1 MEPLPASSQTWQ
13 CQESRVVSTCLN
25 GRLNLRFL
33 LVSLAMQKCCG
44 AFNLAAPLAG
54 SGYANQSRPPVK

>member
-13 CQESRVVSTCLN
+13 CKESRVVST
-25 GRLNLRFL
+25 GFNLRFL
-33 LVSLAMQKCCG
+33 LLSLAMQKCCG
-44 AFNLAAPLAG
+44 AFNLAATLAG